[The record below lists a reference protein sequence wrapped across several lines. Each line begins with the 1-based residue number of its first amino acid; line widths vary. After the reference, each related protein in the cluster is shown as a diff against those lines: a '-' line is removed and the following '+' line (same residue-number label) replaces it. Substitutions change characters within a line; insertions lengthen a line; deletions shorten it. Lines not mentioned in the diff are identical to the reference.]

1 VRLQFLSLLFVLALA
16 ACTPPS
22 AEPEQPAAQTTEAP
36 RIVRSNGTVVAV
48 TPEYNAITI
57 QHEPIPEYGMEAM
70 AMEFTVAD
78 GSQLSGIEAGDQ
90 VVFELSGPIDIS
102 TISVSAEN

>member
-1 VRLQFLSLLFVLALA
+1 VRLRFLSLLLILALP

-22 AEPEQPAAQTTEAP
+22 AESEAPAAQKGEATSV
-36 RIVRSNGTVVAV
+36 VRSRGTVVAV

-70 AMEFTVAD
+70 TMEFAVAD
-78 GSQLSGIEAGDQ
+78 GSQLNGLEAGDQ
-90 VVFELSGPIDIS
+90 VSFELSGPIDIR
-102 TISVSAEN
+102 TIMPSPEN